1 MEASV
6 SRSSCQCYKIFTR
19 VVFLLSCIL
28 YCALKL
34 EHWAVAKP
42 QQGQHVS
49 LFQMA
54 TEVQSS
60 SWEVRSMSFDNLK
73 QMKKQNLDFPLKWV
87 YHQQA
92 AKLET
97 HSLPSGLL
105 GCGKRNGS
113 IKARRLGD
121 KDKHC
126 LINEGLV
133 EEEKR
138 NKTSNTKAITPQLP
152 QPD

>member
-1 MEASV
+1 
-6 SRSSCQCYKIFTR
+6 
-19 VVFLLSCIL
+19 
-28 YCALKL
+28 
-34 EHWAVAKP
+34 
-42 QQGQHVS
+42 
-49 LFQMA
+49 
-54 TEVQSS
+54 
-60 SWEVRSMSFDNLK
+60 MSFDNLR

-87 YHQQA
+87 YHPQA

-105 GCGKRNGS
+105 GCEKRNGS

-126 LINEGLV
+126 LTNEGLV
-133 EEEKR
+133 EEEER
-138 NKTSNTKAITPQLP
+138 NKKSNTKATQLP

>member
-1 MEASV
+1 M
-6 SRSSCQCYKIFTR
+6 
-19 VVFLLSCIL
+19 
-28 YCALKL
+28 
-34 EHWAVAKP
+34 
-42 QQGQHVS
+42 S

-54 TEVQSS
+54 TKIKSG
-60 SWEVRSMSFDNLK
+60 SWEVRSISFDNLK

-97 HSLPSGLL
+97 RSLPSGPL
-105 GCGKRNGS
+105 GCEKRNGR

-121 KDKHC
+121 KDNHC

-133 EEEKR
+133 EEDER
-138 NKTSNTKAITPQLP
+138 NKTSNTKAITHHLP